1 MPRRNSINIFDT
13 HHSTQRKQPHARG
26 VKLVMSNHAIRF
38 ATVVLIAMC
47 LCTVS
52 CSKKGPEPKA
62 GTSQSDRAGVSDA
75 AQTNAQGDG
84 QERLRAAV
92 ISQGDGQERLRAA
105 AIAQGVPDS
114 EGRQAILKEG
124 SGKAAAAIGDTLADA
139 VVMEIGCAGCLYE
152 IPGIS
157 GCRQAAVVVNGKPL
171 LLTSADLDV
180 HGSGL
185 CRAVKKAKIAG
196 RVEGDKFVATNI
208 EFE

>member
-1 MPRRNSINIFDT
+1 
-13 HHSTQRKQPHARG
+13 
-26 VKLVMSNHAIRF
+26 MSNHAIRF

-47 LCTVS
+47 LCLCTVS

-62 GTSQSDRAGVSDA
+62 GTAQSDRDGVSDA

-84 QERLRAAV
+84 QEP
-92 ISQGDGQERLRAA
+92 AA
-105 AIAQGVPDS
+105 APIEQGVPDS
-114 EGRQAILKEG
+114 EGSQSILKEG